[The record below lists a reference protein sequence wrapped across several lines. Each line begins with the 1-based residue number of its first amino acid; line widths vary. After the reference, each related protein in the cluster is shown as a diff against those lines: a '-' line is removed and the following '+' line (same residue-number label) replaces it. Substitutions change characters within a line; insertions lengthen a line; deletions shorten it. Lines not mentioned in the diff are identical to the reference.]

1 MAHVVVLDSINED
14 IFVCGVCKS
23 VFNSLQIFLDHKRL
37 ECRNEFNKPNAEA
50 VNQSSGPLTTVRST
64 CENFSTITQNH
75 EKNQYVPPCNPGTP
89 TETWTNEVS
98 CNLCRK
104 PFKKVKSL
112 LAHLKTHSDRPYQC
126 TICGRCFVQNSHLQR
141 HIVSH
146 KVWPDGLTKT
156 TPQSPEAELLGYAC
170 SYCDTVLPNYSQFR
184 VHLKKHLPLKKFK
197 CIQDGCR
204 DLYLSIDS
212 LLQHISTA
220 HNTTVYGCH
229 ICSQSFPSLEDIATH
244 QQTHNESGKA
254 IQGTATGHFKCS
266 QCDAIF
272 KKPEKLSLHLLT
284 ENHKKTCIHCN
295 KMFASD
301 KRLRLHLQIHRK
313 SKPFECNLCNSSFH
327 MKKYLSSHMLKHG
340 DKHFVCSICKFKFKR
355 KDLLQRHMKSHQTKK
370 TFKCPFQETLDCRK
384 EFSRSDKLKSHI
396 KSHTKR
402 MLTSSSS
409 HKPPYDSAGTVEI
422 CIVPLDANIAT
433 N

>member
-1 MAHVVVLDSINED
+1 
-14 IFVCGVCKS
+14 
-23 VFNSLQIFLDHKRL
+23 
-37 ECRNEFNKPNAEA
+37 
-50 VNQSSGPLTTVRST
+50 
-64 CENFSTITQNH
+64 
-75 EKNQYVPPCNPGTP
+75 
-89 TETWTNEVS
+89 
-98 CNLCRK
+98 
-104 PFKKVKSL
+104 
-112 LAHLKTHSDRPYQC
+112 
-126 TICGRCFVQNSHLQR
+126 
-141 HIVSH
+141 
-146 KVWPDGLTKT
+146 
-156 TPQSPEAELLGYAC
+156 
-170 SYCDTVLPNYSQFR
+170 
-184 VHLKKHLPLKKFK
+184 
-197 CIQDGCR
+197 
-204 DLYLSIDS
+204 
-212 LLQHISTA
+212 
-220 HNTTVYGCH
+220 
-229 ICSQSFPSLEDIATH
+229 
-244 QQTHNESGKA
+244 
-254 IQGTATGHFKCS
+254 
-266 QCDAIF
+266 
-272 KKPEKLSLHLLT
+272 
-284 ENHKKTCIHCN
+284 
-295 KMFASD
+295 MFASD